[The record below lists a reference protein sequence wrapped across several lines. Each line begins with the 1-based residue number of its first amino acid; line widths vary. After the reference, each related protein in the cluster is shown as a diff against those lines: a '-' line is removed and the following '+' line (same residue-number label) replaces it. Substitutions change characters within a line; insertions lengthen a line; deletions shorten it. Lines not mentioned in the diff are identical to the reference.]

1 MREERE
7 KQNRNKGREV
17 ERADEA
23 LRGNKDNIEG
33 EIKESA
39 NEINDSTFTMTKRR
53 YMQGDNKMWAVRQ
66 RQRRVILL
74 EEKRKDGVEGDKNLC
89 Y

>member
-1 MREERE
+1 M
-7 KQNRNKGREV
+7 

-33 EIKESA
+33 EIEESA
-39 NEINDSTFTMTKRR
+39 NEINDSTFTMIKKEN
-53 YMQGDNKMWAVRQ
+53 MLGDNKVWAVRQ
-66 RQRRVILL
+66 RQRGVIRLG
-74 EEKRKDGVEGDKNLC
+74 EKRKVGVEGDKNLC